1 MSRLMYI
8 SNLGK
13 QIQYIEKSCCY
24 LPGTL
29 TGRGGPLQYEKASS
43 MGR

>member
-13 QIQYIEKSCCY
+13 QIQYSGGYMRII
-24 LPGTL
+24 LN
-29 TGRGGPLQYEKASS
+29 TGS
-43 MGR
+43 MW